1 MLFVSLTRSH
11 GRYQTE
17 LNTMPLESGA
27 TLEVEHDQLWDHFES
42 HDKGNGRYIKKSDQR
57 EVRNEFKRD
66 ED

>member
-1 MLFVSLTRSH
+1 
-11 GRYQTE
+11 
-17 LNTMPLESGA
+17 MPLESGA

-42 HDKGNGRYIKKSDQR
+42 HDKVNSRYIKKSDQR